1 MRTSPFRNGF
11 GSLALAC
18 GVLLSTVPAGAQS
31 TATSNPTLPRETIEA
46 DVSTREVPIGG
57 NFSGT
62 RVVIFGTIEN
72 SRQTSADEGLY
83 DIAVVIAGPRQSL
96 TARHKANIAGL
107 WVNTSSFNFKNV
119 PSYYTV
125 LATRPIKDI
134 APKPVLWQLGI
145 GFDNLRIVP
154 EMNTGAKEAGDFRD
168 AILRVKGQQGLYREE
183 TSGVAFIGRSLFR
196 GSVDLP
202 ANAPVGEFNAW
213 IYLFRKGELL
223 GSPYKTTLDLKR
235 QGFERAVYNF
245 ATGYPF
251 WYGLLSVSMAL
262 FAGFAATMLFRRA

>member
-1 MRTSPFRNGF
+1 MRM
-11 GSLALAC
+11 SLATLA
-18 GVLLSTVPAGAQS
+18 VFLLAAAPPAWGQSAS
-31 TATSNPTLPRETIEA
+31 TAPPRETIEA

-72 SRQTSADEGLY
+72 SRQTTADEKLY
-83 DIAVVIAGPRQSL
+83 DIAVVIAGPRETL
-96 TARHKANIAGL
+96 TARHKANVAGL

-125 LATRPIKDI
+125 LATRPVAEI
-134 APKPVLWQLGI
+134 APKPLLLQLGI

-154 EMNTGAKEAGDFRD
+154 DTTAGAKESGDFRD
-168 AILRVKGQQGLYREE
+168 AIIRVKGQQGLYRED
-183 TSGVAFIGRSLFR
+183 SRGVDFIGRSLFR

-213 IYLFRKGELL
+213 IYLFRDGELI
-223 GSPYKTTLDLKR
+223 GSPYKTRLDLKR
-235 QGFERAVYNF
+235 QGFESAIYNF
-245 ATGYPF
+245 AMGYPF
-251 WYGLLSVSMAL
+251 WYGLTSVAMAL
-262 FAGFAATMLFRRA
+262 LFGFIATMLFRRN

>member
-1 MRTSPFRNGF
+1 MIRIFVALLIMVLTSPAPSF
-11 GSLALAC
+11 AQ
-18 GVLLSTVPAGAQS
+18 VL
-31 TATSNPTLPRETIEA
+31 SNFPRETIEA

-83 DIAVVIAGPRQSL
+83 DIAVVIAGPNETL
-96 TARHKANIAGL
+96 MARHKANVAGL
-107 WVNTSSFNFKNV
+107 WVNTSSFTFKNV

-125 LATRPIKDI
+125 LATRPVADI
-134 APKPVLWQLGI
+134 APKPLLLQLGI

-154 EMNTGAKEAGDFRD
+154 ETTAGAKEAGDFRD
-168 AILRVKGQQGLYREE
+168 AVLRVKSQQSLYREDP
-183 TSGVAFIGRSLFR
+183 SGVAFIGRSLFR
-196 GSVDLP
+196 ASVDLP

-223 GSPYKTTLDLKR
+223 GSPYKTKLDLKR
-235 QGFERAVYNF
+235 QGFESAVYNF
-245 ATGYPF
+245 AMGYPF
-251 WYGLLSVSMAL
+251 WYGLLSVAMAL
-262 FAGFAATMLFRRA
+262 TFGFLATMLFRRN

>member
-1 MRTSPFRNGF
+1 MIFF
-11 GSLALAC
+11 AALVAACLAHSLPALA
-18 GVLLSTVPAGAQS
+18 Q
-31 TATSNPTLPRETIEA
+31 TAAAAATQPRETIEA
-46 DVSTREVPIGG
+46 DVSTNEVPVGG

-72 SRQTSADEGLY
+72 SRQTTADEGLY
-83 DIAVVIAGPRQSL
+83 DIAVVIAGPREEL
-96 TARHKANIAGL
+96 TARHKANVAGL
-107 WVNTSSFNFKNV
+107 WVNTSAFTFRNV

-125 LATRPIKDI
+125 LATKPIKDI

-154 EMNTGAKEAGDFRD
+154 DVSAPAKEAGDFRD
-168 AILRVKGQQGLYREE
+168 AILRVKEQQGLYREK
-183 TSGVAFIGRSLFR
+183 TKGVDFIGRSLFR

-213 IYLFRKGELL
+213 IYLFRNGELI
-223 GSPYKTTLDLKR
+223 GTPYKTRLDLKR
-235 QGFERAVYNF
+235 QGFESAVYNF

-251 WYGLLSVSMAL
+251 WYGVVSVAMAL
-262 FAGFAATMLFRRA
+262 FFGFVATMLFRRN